1 MFALRWDVRKNSMS
15 ERIVIEAEPR
25 EVVGKGVGQ
34 LRRDGLV
41 PGVVYGR
48 TEPVSIQMDHR
59 ILRRALR
66 VVGTTNLIT
75 LSVDGKLHPVLV
87 REIQQH
93 LTRGDVLHV
102 DFLEVD
108 MTHTIRMEVELVAVG
123 ESAPEVDG
131 LGVVTLPTRI
141 IEIEALPD
149 ALVSE
154 LQIDVSGIKTPED
167 LLYVT
172 DIVLPEGVT
181 IVTDPEMVVAR
192 FEYAALSE
200 EEEADGLEDEFG
212 TTAEDVEV
220 IGKGKQDEDEDF

>member
-1 MFALRWDVRKNSMS
+1 MS

-34 LRRDGLV
+34 LRRDGIV
-41 PGVVYGR
+41 PAVVYGR
-48 TEPVSIQMDHR
+48 GEPVSIQIDQKA
-59 ILRRALR
+59 LRRALR
-66 VVGTTNLIT
+66 IIGTTHLAD
-75 LSVDGKLHPVLV
+75 LSVAGQTKPVLV

-131 LGVVTLPTRI
+131 LGVVTLPTRV

-149 ALVSE
+149 ALVAE
-154 LQIDVSGIKTPED
+154 LQIDVSGIATPDD
-167 LLYVT
+167 LLYVSN
-172 DIVLPEGVT
+172 IVAPEGVT
-181 IVTDPEMVVAR
+181 ILTDPEMVVAR
-192 FEYAALSE
+192 FEYASLPE
-200 EEEADGLEDEFG
+200 EEEEVDEFEEEFG
-212 TTAEDVEV
+212 SAADDVEV
-220 IGKGKQDEDEDF
+220 ISKGKQDEDEEF

>member
-1 MFALRWDVRKNSMS
+1 MS

-48 TEPVSIQMDHR
+48 SEPVSIQMDQR

-66 VVGTTNLIT
+66 VVGTTHLVT
-75 LSVDGKLHPVLV
+75 LSVDGQLRPVLV

-149 ALVSE
+149 ALSE
-154 LQIDVSGIKTPED
+154 LQIDVSAIKTPED

-172 DIVLPEGVT
+172 DIVLPKGVT

-192 FEYAALSE
+192 FEYAALPE
-200 EEEADGLEDEFG
+200 EEETDELEDEFG
-212 TTAEDVEV
+212 ATAEDVEV
-220 IGKGKQDEDEDF
+220 IARGKQDEDEDF